1 MRPLLPIVLI
11 VAAVLTAPDASAA
24 GRRFKDKQYPSS
36 SLAQRLDVRP
46 PTLDRDAYRAWANER
61 YPKYIGGIHVRE
73 LDRFGLP
80 PGDRGLRGNGFYA
93 TPW

>member
-1 MRPLLPIVLI
+1 MKRALPILLIAAIVL
-11 VAAVLTAPDASAA
+11 LLFAPHVHARGPRPRERSGAF
-24 GRRFKDKQYPSS
+24 R
-36 SLAQRLDVRP
+36 QRSELRLP
-46 PTLDRDAYRAWANER
+46 PTSYDARRAYLNER

-80 PGDRGLRGNGFYA
+80 PGDHGPRGNGFYA

>member
-1 MRPLLPIVLI
+1 MRRLVTILLFTAVVLLAG
-11 VAAVLTAPDASAA
+11 AAESY
-24 GRRFKDKQYPSS
+24 GRGPR
-36 SLAQRLDVRP
+36 LRERLGLLQREEMHLP
-46 PTLDRDAYRAWANER
+46 PTSYDARRAYLNER

-80 PGDRGLRGNGFYA
+80 PGDHGPRGNGFYA

>member
-1 MRPLLPIVLI
+1 MMHRVSMLLSAAIVLL
-11 VAAVLTAPDASAA
+11 AMGSAEARGPRPRERMARGWQRTEMRQPRSSYDA
-24 GRRFKDKQYPSS
+24 RR
-36 SLAQRLDVRP
+36 
-46 PTLDRDAYRAWANER
+46 AYLNDR

-80 PGDRGLRGNGFYA
+80 PGDHGPRGNGFYA